1 MYSKVMDS
9 SATMYDLDIEAR
21 KSFKKRMRRR
31 RRSCHPGY
39 VSSGEFDFLNVKNTF
54 STIQECCSGTMDSYQ
69 SFSH

>member
-1 MYSKVMDS
+1 MVMDS

-39 VSSGEFDFLNVKNTF
+39 VSLGELGF
-54 STIQECCSGTMDSYQ
+54 
-69 SFSH
+69 